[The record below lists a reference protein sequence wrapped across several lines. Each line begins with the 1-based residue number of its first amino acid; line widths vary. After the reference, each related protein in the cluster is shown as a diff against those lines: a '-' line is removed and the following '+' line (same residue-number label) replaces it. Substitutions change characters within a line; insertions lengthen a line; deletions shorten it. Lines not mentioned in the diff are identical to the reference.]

1 MESAMRGE
9 GLSWGWGARVASG
22 LRRHRHMAAS
32 GLLLAALAAPAFLPG
47 FRDARPGAIVAPY
60 PHELAQVSF
69 AVAGDV
75 IPHEPVR
82 AAAAAAVNADPGN
95 AQGWGALFSD

>member
-1 MESAMRGE
+1 VPALRRQRRLAG
-9 GLSWGWGARVASG
+9 GRFSG
-22 LRRHRHMAAS
+22 LCRGDCRSPSDRLSTAA
-32 GLLLAALAAPAFLPG
+32 AAA
-47 FRDARPGAIVAPY
+47 VVVPY

-82 AAAAAAVNADPGN
+82 AAAAAAGEAPR
-95 AQGWGALFSD
+95 AGARSSAT

>member
-1 MESAMRGE
+1 MTLTMRE
-9 GLSWGWGARVASG
+9 GRAGILAR
-22 LRRHRHMAAS
+22 LRGYLRPACD
-32 GLLLAALAAPAFLPG
+32 LLAVMAI
-47 FRDARPGAIVAPY
+47 GAILWAGWRSIPVAAVVVPY

-82 AAAAAAVNADPGN
+82 AAADCGRRRRQRA
-95 AQGWGALFSD
+95 GARSSAM